1 MATASELLN
10 KDIEELKKAN
20 NIMTVSINSHDTR
33 LTLLETAVKEQQAKS
48 DAIQEMNVNVRL
60 LAENMS
66 AMKTDMSDVKQD
78 IKNVNIKTDQTREH
92 LDEKLSNMKTEIDN
106 VRNEPSK
113 QKANSLDKIIWIIV
127 GGGVTAIVSHIIG
140 LITSTK

>member
-20 NIMTVSINSHDTR
+20 NVMTVSINSHDTR

-113 QKANSLDKIIWIIV
+113 QKANSFDKIVWIIV
-127 GGGVTAIVSHIIG
+127 GGGVTAIVTHIIS
-140 LITSTK
+140 LITK

>member
-20 NIMTVSINSHDTR
+20 NVMAVSINSHDTR

-48 DAIQEMNVNVRL
+48 DAIQEMNINVRL

-113 QKANSLDKIIWIIV
+113 QKANSFDKVVWLIV

-140 LITSTK
+140 LIIK

>member
-20 NIMTVSINSHDTR
+20 NVMTVSINSHDTR

-48 DAIQEMNVNVRL
+48 DAIQEMNINVRL

-92 LDEKLSNMKTEIDN
+92 LDEKLSNMKIEIDN

-113 QKANSLDKIIWIIV
+113 QKANSFDKIVWIIV
-127 GGGVTAIVSHIIG
+127 GGGVTAIVTHIIS
-140 LITSTK
+140 LIIQ

>member
-20 NIMTVSINSHDTR
+20 NVMTVSINSHDTR

-113 QKANSLDKIIWIIV
+113 QKANSFDKIIWIIV
-127 GGGVTAIVSHIIG
+127 GGGVTAIVTHIIS
-140 LITSTK
+140 LITK